1 MQDTITLPAG
11 GASAHGARALTPE
24 QKEKWDR
31 DGYLILPQFF
41 GPDIVDPVNALIERL
56 SNPQAR
62 STELAG
68 RVVVDM
74 LAGAAQSRR
83 MRLADAPD
91 EAFRR
96 PIKFNDLM
104 LECGEIRACNLHPL
118 LVPILDELLD
128 GPPVACNSLN
138 FIQGSEQT
146 EHIDSWFM
154 PPPVPDKMVVTSVC
168 LEDVHPD
175 AGPLFYLPGSQ
186 KIPPYRFS
194 NGTIRAIPAEMDACH
209 AYLDR
214 AIKERGL
221 SREIF
226 LGRKGDVFIWS
237 CQIAHGGSPIA
248 DPKRTRKSL
257 VTHYWRANDMA
268 RHKLEGINGGYYF
281 AKNHQPVPSD
291 PLWKRLADRAWLEA
305 RWAGR
310 FINRAI
316 GARPAH

>member
-1 MQDTITLPAG
+1 MQDAMTLPRVDA
-11 GASAHGARALTPE
+11 AALSPQ
-24 QKEKWDR
+24 QKEQWDR

-41 GPDIVDPVNALIERL
+41 GADIVDPINALIERL
-56 SNPQAR
+56 SKPGAR
-62 STELAG
+62 SSELAG

-74 LAGAAQSRR
+74 LADTKHRR
-83 MRLADAPD
+83 MRLAEAPD
-91 EAFRR
+91 EAFDR
-96 PIKFNDLM
+96 PVKFNDLF
-104 LECGEIRACNLHPL
+104 LECDEIRNCNLHPR
-118 LVPILDELLD
+118 LVPILDALLD

-154 PPPVPDKMVVTSVC
+154 PPPTPDKMVVTSVC

-194 NGTIRAIPAEMDACH
+194 NGTIRAIDAEIDQCH
-209 AYLDR
+209 AYLDQ
-214 AIKERGL
+214 AIEERSL
-221 SREIF
+221 KREIF

-237 CQIAHGGSPIA
+237 CQIAHGGSPIK

-268 RHKLEGINGGYYF
+268 RHKLEGVNGGYYF
-281 AKNHQPVPSD
+281 AKDHQPVPSE
-291 PLWKRLADRAWLEA
+291 PMVKRLAKRALLEA

-310 FINRAI
+310 FVKQAVV
-316 GARPAH
+316 RPAH

>member
-1 MQDTITLPAG
+1 MHHVTTLPSSG
-11 GASAHGARALTPE
+11 GAGHATARALTRE
-24 QKEKWDR
+24 QEEKWDR
-31 DGYLILPQFF
+31 GGYLFLRQFF
-41 GPDIVDPVNALIERL
+41 GGDVMDPVNALIERL
-56 SNPQAR
+56 SDPSAR
-62 STELAG
+62 SSELAG

-104 LECGEIRACNLHPL
+104 LECDEIRGCNLHSR
-118 LVPILDELLD
+118 LVPILDELLE

-154 PPPVPDKMVVTSVC
+154 PPPTPDKMVVTSVC

-194 NGTIRAIPAEMDACH
+194 NGTIRAIDGEMNACH
-209 AYLDR
+209 AYLDQ

-221 SREIF
+221 RREIF

-237 CQIAHGGSPIA
+237 CQIAHGGSPIN

-268 RHKLEGINGGYYF
+268 LHKLEGVNGGYYF
-281 AKNHQPVPSD
+281 AKDHQPVPSD
-291 PLWKRLADRAWLEA
+291 PVWKRLSDPAFLEA
-305 RWAGR
+305 RWARRVVQQAGR
-310 FINRAI
+310 
-316 GARPAH
+316 RPAA

>member
-1 MQDTITLPAG
+1 MQDALTLPAA
-11 GASAHGARALTPE
+11 GAARALTPE
-24 QKEKWDR
+24 QKAAWER

-41 GPDIVDPVNALIERL
+41 GPEIIDPVNALIARL
-56 SNPQAR
+56 SDPSAR
-62 STELAG
+62 SAELAH
-68 RVVVDM
+68 RVVIDM
-74 LAGAAQSRR
+74 LAGAARSRR

-96 PIKFNDLM
+96 PIKFNDLV
-104 LECGEIRACNLHPL
+104 LECGEIRACNLHPR

-128 GPPVACNSLN
+128 GAPVACNSLN

-146 EHIDSWFM
+146 EHVDSWFM
-154 PPPVPDKMVVTSVC
+154 PPPTPEKMVVSSVC

-175 AGPLFYLPGSQ
+175 AGPLFYIPGSQ

-194 NGTIRAIPAEMDACH
+194 NGTIRAIDGEMDACH
-209 AYLDR
+209 AYLDK

-221 SREIF
+221 ARQIF
-226 LGRKGDVFIWS
+226 LGAKGDVFIWS
-237 CQIAHGGSPIA
+237 CQIAHGGTPIA

-257 VTHYWRANDMA
+257 VTHYWRADDMA
-268 RHKLEGINGGYYF
+268 RHKLEVVNGGYYF

-291 PLWKRLADRAWLEA
+291 PAWKRLADRALLEA

-310 FINRAI
+310 FVKREV
-316 GARPAH
+316 GAA

>member
-1 MQDTITLPAG
+1 MQGAITLPAG
-11 GASAHGARALTPE
+11 DASASQGTRALTPE
-24 QKEKWDR
+24 QMEKWER

-41 GPDIVDPVNALIERL
+41 GSDVIDPVNALIERL

-62 STELAG
+62 SSELAR

-74 LAGAAQSRR
+74 LAGAAQSKR

-104 LECGEIRACNLHPL
+104 LECGEIRACNLHPR
-118 LVPILDELLD
+118 LVPILDELLE

-154 PPPVPDKMVVTSVC
+154 PPPTPDKMVVTSVC
-168 LEDVHPD
+168 LENVHPD

-194 NGTIRAIPAEMDACH
+194 NGTIRAIDGEMNACH
-209 AYLDR
+209 AYLDQ

-221 SREIF
+221 RREIF

-237 CQIAHGGSPIA
+237 CQIAHGGSPINDA
-248 DPKRTRKSL
+248 KRTRKSL

-281 AKNHQPVPSD
+281 AKDHQPVPSD

-310 FINRAI
+310 LVKRAV
-316 GARPAH
+316 GMQL

>member
-1 MQDTITLPAG
+1 MQDAITLPAG
-11 GASAHGARALTPE
+11 SAPAGARALSPE

-41 GPDIVDPVNALIERL
+41 GAEVVDPVNALIERL

-62 STELAG
+62 ATELAG

-104 LECGEIRACNLHPL
+104 LECGEIRACNLHPR

-154 PPPVPDKMVVTSVC
+154 PPPTPDKMVVTSVC

-209 AYLDR
+209 AYLDQ
-214 AIKERGL
+214 ALKERGL
-221 SREIF
+221 KREIF

-248 DPKRTRKSL
+248 DPQRTRKSL

-268 RHKLEGINGGYYF
+268 RHKLEGVNGGYYF
-281 AKNHQPVPSD
+281 AKDHQPVPSD
-291 PLWKRLADRAWLEA
+291 PLWKRLAGRALLEA

-310 FINRAI
+310 LINRAI
-316 GARPAH
+316 GIRPAH

>member
-1 MQDTITLPAG
+1 MQDAITLPG
-11 GASAHGARALTPE
+11 SAPAGARALRPP
-24 QKEKWDR
+24 QQEKWDR

-41 GPDIVDPVNALIERL
+41 GADIVDPVNALIERL
-56 SNPQAR
+56 SNPGAR
-62 STELAG
+62 SAGLAG
-68 RVVVDM
+68 RVVIDM

-96 PIKFNDLM
+96 PIKFNDLV
-104 LECGEIRACNLHPL
+104 LECDEIRACNLHPR

-154 PPPVPDKMVVTSVC
+154 PPPTPDKMVVTSVC

-209 AYLDR
+209 AYLDQ

-226 LGRKGDVFIWS
+226 LGSKGDVFIWS
-237 CQIAHGGSPIA
+237 CQIAHGGS
-248 DPKRTRKSL
+248 
-257 VTHYWRANDMA
+257 
-268 RHKLEGINGGYYF
+268 
-281 AKNHQPVPSD
+281 
-291 PLWKRLADRAWLEA
+291 
-305 RWAGR
+305 
-310 FINRAI
+310 
-316 GARPAH
+316 

>member
-1 MQDTITLPAG
+1 MQDAATLERET
-11 GASAHGARALTPE
+11 ASRAATRALTPE

-31 DGYLILPQFF
+31 DGYLVLPQFF
-41 GPDIVDPVNALIERL
+41 GPDIVDPINALIERL
-56 SNPQAR
+56 SDPAKRPQD
-62 STELAG
+62 LAS
-68 RVVVDM
+68 RIVVD
-74 LAGAAQSRR
+74 LLYGPTGKQRT
-83 MRLADAPD
+83 RLADAPPAALK
-91 EAFRR
+91 E
-96 PIKFNDLM
+96 PVKFNDLL
-104 LECGEIRACNLHPL
+104 LECDEIRACNLHPR

-154 PPPVPDKMVVTSVC
+154 PPPAPDKMVVTSVC

-175 AGPLFYLPGSQ
+175 AGPLFYYPGSQ

-194 NGTIRAIPAEMDACH
+194 NGTIRAIDAEMDKVH
-209 AYLDR
+209 AYVDA

-221 SREIF
+221 KRETFI
-226 LGRKGDVFIWS
+226 GRKGDCFIWS
-237 CQIAHGGSPIA
+237 CQLAHGGTHIN

-268 RHKLEGINGGYYF
+268 RHKLEAVNGGYYF
-281 AKNHQPVPSD
+281 AKDHQPVPSD
-291 PLWKRLADRAWLEA
+291 PVWKRIADRALLEA

-310 FINRAI
+310 LMKRAV
-316 GARPAH
+316 GAA

>member
-1 MQDTITLPAG
+1 MQETVTSPG
-11 GASAHGARALTPE
+11 PSARAGARALTPE
-24 QKEKWDR
+24 QKEKWER

-56 SNPQAR
+56 SNPAAR
-62 STELAG
+62 SAELAH
-68 RVVVDM
+68 RVVIDM

-104 LECGEIRACNLHPL
+104 LECAEIRACNLHPR
-118 LVPILDELLD
+118 LVPILDALLD

-186 KIPPYRFS
+186 KIP
-194 NGTIRAIPAEMDACH
+194 
-209 AYLDR
+209 
-214 AIKERGL
+214 
-221 SREIF
+221 
-226 LGRKGDVFIWS
+226 
-237 CQIAHGGSPIA
+237 
-248 DPKRTRKSL
+248 
-257 VTHYWRANDMA
+257 
-268 RHKLEGINGGYYF
+268 
-281 AKNHQPVPSD
+281 
-291 PLWKRLADRAWLEA
+291 
-305 RWAGR
+305 
-310 FINRAI
+310 
-316 GARPAH
+316 

>member
-1 MQDTITLPAG
+1 MQAAMTLPKTG
-11 GASAHGARALTPE
+11 VPVRDGAPALTPE
-24 QKEKWDR
+24 QEEKWDR

-41 GPDIVDPVNALIERL
+41 GADVVDPINRLIENL
-56 SNPQAR
+56 SDPNKRPR
-62 STELAG
+62 DLAD
-68 RVVVDM
+68 RIVVD
-74 LAGAAQSRR
+74 LLYGPTGKQRT
-83 MRLADAPD
+83 RLADAPPAALK
-91 EAFRR
+91 E
-96 PIKFNDLM
+96 PVKFNDLL
-104 LECGEIRACNLHPL
+104 LECDEIRACNLHPR

-154 PPPVPDKMVVTSVC
+154 PPPTADKMVVTSVC

-175 AGPLFYLPGSQ
+175 AGPLFYIPGSQ

-194 NGTIRAIPAEMDACH
+194 NGTIRAIGAEMDKCH
-209 AYLDR
+209 AYVDG

-221 SREIF
+221 ERETFI
-226 LGRKGDVFIWS
+226 GRKGDCFIWS
-237 CQIAHGGSPIA
+237 CQLAHGGTRIN

-268 RHKLEGINGGYYF
+268 PHKLEGVNGGYYF
-281 AKNHQPVPSD
+281 AKDHQPVPSD
-291 PLWKRLADRAWLEA
+291 PLWKRLADRALLEA

-310 FINRAI
+310 FVKRAA
-316 GARPAH
+316 GAR